1 MKITDPAHI
10 AIIKEK
16 FAHLQSKE
24 DLLGLLNAVQQV
36 LYADN
41 AKAKPL
47 KLKAITYY
55 ANPKLAK
62 KRYTQ
67 FSIRKKSGGE
77 RTITAPINQLR
88 YIQTLINA
96 VFNIVFTP
104 HKAAMG
110 FVPNKNIVDNARLHA
125 ARHYV
130 FNTDLKDFFPSVEF
144 RRVKTV
150 LQLEPFNLNDEL
162 AFLIANLCCHEG
174 KLPQGAPTSP
184 TLTNAICQR
193 LDRKLTG
200 VAKRFGCVYSRYAD
214 DITFSSMHN
223 VYQDDG
229 AFMKELKRIIEK
241 ENFTINDSK
250 TRLQKNGYR
259 KEVTGITVNE
269 TPNLKRSY
277 IANVRAM
284 LHNWDKLGYEKANN
298 KFFVAYKKDKG
309 HVKKGNP
316 DFISVLR
323 GKLDYMKMVRGE
335 NDLLYKKYAKQFLTL
350 YHNHLYGKVDLKKI
364 LDIWEAQGIEKAM
377 EVFYETKAS

>member
-1 MKITDPAHI
+1 
-10 AIIKEK
+10 
-16 FAHLQSKE
+16 
-24 DLLGLLNAVQQV
+24 
-36 LYADN
+36 
-41 AKAKPL
+41 
-47 KLKAITYY
+47 
-55 ANPKLAK
+55 
-62 KRYTQ
+62 
-67 FSIRKKSGGE
+67 
-77 RTITAPINQLR
+77 
-88 YIQTLINA
+88 
-96 VFNIVFTP
+96 
-104 HKAAMG
+104 
-110 FVPNKNIVDNARLHA
+110 
-125 ARHYV
+125 
-130 FNTDLKDFFPSVEF
+130 
-144 RRVKTV
+144 VKTV

-269 TPNLKRSY
+269 SPNLKRSY
-277 IANVRAM
+277 MANVRAM

-298 KFFVAYKKDKG
+298 KFLAAYKKDKG